1 MLKHTYKIIGVILV
15 IYALLYGLLA
25 RLPIMGAMGQSNR
38 NIFYHVPMWFTVV
51 VLMAISVYQSVRY
64 LRMTD
69 PDYVK
74 KEGDSL
80 IFTDI
85 RAAEAARL
93 GLVFNVLGLTTGM
106 VWARVTWSAHLPAT
120 SLDAWWVWD
129 PIQIC
134 ALVSLLIYLAYF
146 LLRSSF
152 NEPEQRAKISA
163 VYNIFA
169 FTTLIPLYFIIPK
182 LLPGAHPTSKT
193 SDAGGGSFVMQGKLG
208 GDFSIIFWPSIIG
221 FILLAIW
228 VYELALR
235 AKVLEEKMEEGN
247 L

>member
-1 MLKHTYKIIGVILV
+1 VL
-15 IYALLYGLLA
+15 YAMLYGMLEK
-25 RLPIMGAMGQSNR
+25 LPIMGAMGQSNR

-51 VLMAISVYQSVRY
+51 VLMAISVYHSVRY

-69 PDYVK
+69 PDYQRK
-74 KEGDSL
+74 AGESL
-80 IFTDI
+80 YLTDI
-85 RAAEAARL
+85 KATEAAKL
-93 GLVFNVLGLTTGM
+93 GVVYNILGLTTGM
-106 VWARVTWSAHLPAT
+106 VWARVTWSAHLPWT

-152 NEPEQRAKISA
+152 QEPEQRAKISA

-182 LLPGAHPTSKT
+182 MLPGAHPTSKT
-193 SDAGGGSFVMQGKLG
+193 SDSGGGSFVMQGKLG

-221 FILLAIW
+221 FILIGLW
-228 VYELALR
+228 VYELAVRTQKLQM
-235 AKVLEEKMEEGN
+235 KWEEME
-247 L
+247 